1 MNLGKIFLASTS
13 IVACIALS
21 IDARAIDDVATQS
34 VSAATPPARPPTSP
48 PAPIVAGH
56 LSDRIAVVG
65 ASASDGFGVSV
76 RADAPPADPNAPVD
90 PNAKPNVA
98 KKPTPIQLNLSDI
111 LRYAANEPSSDD
123 THSLRVIMHHY
134 SSGFFFMNPGPTG
147 RGEINRALK
156 IKPTLVLAL
165 DFLFWYVYGTVTA
178 EGKPM
183 TTSAERLSNLELG
196 LEQLDRIVNAG
207 IPLVIADIADMH
219 DAIGKMLSENQVPDV
234 QTIGSANVRIMEW
247 VKARPL
253 VKIMPL
259 SQILETLKKG
269 GSIELAGKSWNPAE
283 LGELLQDDQ
292 LHPTFAGT
300 VVIAAG
306 LIDLA
311 KTNDPST
318 PPPFD
323 FDPKLIR
330 ERVLKK
336 AAAKKEVKA
345 ESKTTEESTATH

>member
-1 MNLGKIFLASTS
+1 MNRRKIFLASTS

-21 IDARAIDDVATQS
+21 IHARAIDDVATQS
-34 VSAATPPARPPTSP
+34 VSAATPPATP

-56 LSDRIAVVG
+56 LYDRIAVVG

-76 RADAPPADPNAPVD
+76 RVDAPPVDLTAPVD

-98 KKPTPIQLNLSDI
+98 KKPTPVQLNLSDV
-111 LRYAANEPSSDD
+111 LRYAAKTTTDGTTSQ
-123 THSLRVIMHHY
+123 RVIMHHY
-134 SSGFFFMNPGPTG
+134 SSGFFFTNPGPIG
-147 RGEINRALK
+147 QGEIYRALK
-156 IKPTLVLAL
+156 IKPTLVLGL

-178 EGKPM
+178 DGKPM
-183 TTSAERLSNLELG
+183 TTGADRFSNLELG

-219 DAIGKMLSENQVPDV
+219 DAIGKMLSENQVPDID
-234 QTIGSANVRIMEW
+234 TIEKVNTRIMEW

-253 VKIMPL
+253 VKIMLL

-269 GSIELAGKSWNPAE
+269 GSIDLAGKSWNPAE
-283 LGELLQDDQ
+283 LGALLQDDQ

-311 KTNDPST
+311 KSNDPST

-330 ERVLKK
+330 KRVLEK
-336 AAAKKEVKA
+336 AATKKEVKA
-345 ESKTTEESTATH
+345 DSKTTEESPATH

>member
-1 MNLGKIFLASTS
+1 MSFN
-13 IVACIALS
+13 
-21 IDARAIDDVATQS
+21 
-34 VSAATPPARPPTSP
+34 PA
-48 PAPIVAGH
+48 
-56 LSDRIAVVG
+56 
-65 ASASDGFGVSV
+65 
-76 RADAPPADPNAPVD
+76 
-90 PNAKPNVA
+90 
-98 KKPTPIQLNLSDI
+98 Q
-111 LRYAANEPSSDD
+111 
-123 THSLRVIMHHY
+123 
-134 SSGFFFMNPGPTG
+134 
-147 RGEINRALK
+147 ALK
-156 IKPTLVLAL
+156 IKPTLVLGL

-183 TTSAERLSNLELG
+183 ATGADRLSNLELG

-219 DAIGKMLSENQVPDV
+219 DAIGKMLSENQVPNV
-234 QTIGSANVRIMEW
+234 QTIGSANIRIMEW

-269 GSIELAGKSWNPAE
+269 GSIDLAGKSWNPAE
-283 LGELLQDDQ
+283 LGALLQDDQ

-311 KTNDPST
+311 QSNDPST

-323 FDPKLIR
+323 FDPKLIL
-330 ERVLKK
+330 EKVLEK
-336 AAAKKEVKA
+336 AATKKEVKA
-345 ESKTTEESTATH
+345 DSKTTEESPATH

>member
-1 MNLGKIFLASTS
+1 MNHRKIFLASTS
-13 IVACIALS
+13 IVACIVLS
-21 IDARAIDDVATQS
+21 SDARAIDDVATQS
-34 VSAATPPARPPTSP
+34 VSAATPPA
-48 PAPIVAGH
+48 PIVAGH
-56 LSDRIAVVG
+56 LYDRIAVVG

-76 RADAPPADPNAPVD
+76 RADAPPVD
-90 PNAKPNVA
+90 STA
-98 KKPTPIQLNLSDI
+98 KKPIPIRMNLSDI
-111 LRYAANEPSSDD
+111 LRYAATPG
-123 THSLRVIMHHY
+123 RVIMHHY
-134 SSGFFFMNPGPTG
+134 SSGFFFANPGPIG
-147 RGEINRALK
+147 QGEIYRALK
-156 IKPTLVLAL
+156 IKPTLVLGL

-269 GSIELAGKSWNPAE
+269 GSIDLAGKSWNPAE

>member
-1 MNLGKIFLASTS
+1 MNLGKLFLASTS

-34 VSAATPPARPPTSP
+34 VSPTIP

-56 LSDRIAVVG
+56 LYDRIAVVG

-76 RADAPPADPNAPVD
+76 RADALTADSNAPVD
-90 PNAKPNVA
+90 PNAKPTVA
-98 KKPTPIQLNLSDI
+98 KKPMPVLLNLSDV
-111 LRYAANEPSSDD
+111 LRYATKTTTDGTTSQ
-123 THSLRVIMHHY
+123 RVIMHHY
-134 SSGFFFMNPGPTG
+134 SSGFFFAKPGPTG
-147 RGEINRALK
+147 QGEIYRALK
-156 IKPTLVLAL
+156 VKPTLVLGL

-178 EGKPM
+178 DGKPM
-183 TTSAERLSNLELG
+183 TTGADRFSNLELG
-196 LEQLDRIVNAG
+196 LEQLDRIVTAG

-234 QTIGSANVRIMEW
+234 DTIEKVNTRIMEW
-247 VKARPL
+247 VKASPL

-269 GSIELAGKSWNPAE
+269 GPIDLAGKSWNPAE
-283 LGELLQDDQ
+283 LGALLQDDQ

-311 KTNDPST
+311 KSNDPST

-330 ERVLKK
+330 KRVLEK
-336 AAAKKEVKA
+336 AATKKEVKA
-345 ESKTTEESTATH
+345 DAKTTEESPATH

>member
-34 VSAATPPARPPTSP
+34 VSPATP

-56 LSDRIAVVG
+56 LYDRIAVVG

-76 RADAPPADPNAPVD
+76 RADAPPADST
-90 PNAKPNVA
+90 A
-98 KKPTPIQLNLSDI
+98 KKPIPIRMNLSDI
-111 LRYAANEPSSDD
+111 LRYAATSQP
-123 THSLRVIMHHY
+123 VIMHHY
-134 SSGFFFMNPGPTG
+134 SSGFFFANPGPTG
-147 RGEINRALK
+147 RGEIYRALK
-156 IKPTLVLAL
+156 IKPTLVLGL

-183 TTSAERLSNLELG
+183 ATGADRLSNLELG

-234 QTIGSANVRIMEW
+234 QTIENANTRIMEW

-283 LGELLQDDQ
+283 LGALLQDDQ

-330 ERVLKK
+330 ERVLEK
-336 AAAKKEVKA
+336 AATKKEVKA
-345 ESKTTEESTATH
+345 ESKTTEESPATH

>member
-1 MNLGKIFLASTS
+1 MNRRKIFLASTS

-21 IDARAIDDVATQS
+21 IHARAIDDVATQS
-34 VSAATPPARPPTSP
+34 VSAATPPA
-48 PAPIVAGH
+48 PIVAGH
-56 LSDRIAVVG
+56 LYDRIAVVG

-76 RADAPPADPNAPVD
+76 RADAPPVD
-90 PNAKPNVA
+90 STA
-98 KKPTPIQLNLSDI
+98 KKPIPIRMNLSDV
-111 LRYAANEPSSDD
+111 LRYAAKTTTDGTTSQP
-123 THSLRVIMHHY
+123 VIMHHY

-147 RGEINRALK
+147 RGEIYRALK
-156 IKPTLVLAL
+156 IKPTLVLGL

-183 TTSAERLSNLELG
+183 ATGADRLSNLELG

-234 QTIGSANVRIMEW
+234 QTIENANTRIMEW

-269 GSIELAGKSWNPAE
+269 GSIDLAGKSWNPAE

-311 KTNDPST
+311 QSNDPST

-330 ERVLKK
+330 ERVLEK

>member
-21 IDARAIDDVATQS
+21 IHARAIGDVATQS
-34 VSAATPPARPPTSP
+34 VSPTIP

-56 LSDRIAVVG
+56 LYDRIAVVG

-76 RADAPPADPNAPVD
+76 RADAPSVDLTAPVD
-90 PNAKPNVA
+90 PNAKQTVA
-98 KKPTPIQLNLSDI
+98 KKPTPVQLNLSDV
-111 LRYAANEPSSDD
+111 LRYAATSQ
-123 THSLRVIMHHY
+123 RVILHHY
-134 SSGFFFMNPGPTG
+134 SSGFFFANPGPTG
-147 RGEINRALK
+147 QGEIYRALK
-156 IKPTLVLAL
+156 IKPTLVLGL

-178 EGKPM
+178 DGKPM
-183 TTSAERLSNLELG
+183 TTGADRFSNLELG
-196 LEQLDRIVNAG
+196 LEQLDRIVSAG

-219 DAIGKMLSENQVPDV
+219 DAIGKMLSENQVPDID
-234 QTIGSANVRIMEW
+234 TIEKVNARIMEW

-259 SQILETLKKG
+259 AQILETLKKG
-269 GSIELAGKSWNPAE
+269 GSIDLAGKSWNPAE
-283 LGELLQDDQ
+283 LGALLQDDQ

-311 KTNDPST
+311 KSNDPST

-330 ERVLKK
+330 ERVLEK
-336 AAAKKEVKA
+336 AATKKEVKA
-345 ESKTTEESTATH
+345 ESKTTEESPATH

>member
-1 MNLGKIFLASTS
+1 MTRGKIFLASTS

-21 IDARAIDDVATQS
+21 IHARAIDDVETQS
-34 VSAATPPARPPTSP
+34 VSAATPPA
-48 PAPIVAGH
+48 PIVAGH
-56 LSDRIAVVG
+56 LYDRIAVVG

-76 RADAPPADPNAPVD
+76 RADAPPADST
-90 PNAKPNVA
+90 A
-98 KKPTPIQLNLSDI
+98 KKPIPIRMNLSDV
-111 LRYAANEPSSDD
+111 LRYAATSQ
-123 THSLRVIMHHY
+123 RVIMHHY
-134 SSGFFFMNPGPTG
+134 SSGFFFANPGPTG
-147 RGEINRALK
+147 QGEIYRALK
-156 IKPTLVLAL
+156 IKPTLVLGL

-178 EGKPM
+178 DGKPM
-183 TTSAERLSNLELG
+183 TTGADRFSNLELG

-219 DAIGKMLSENQVPDV
+219 DAIGKMLSENQVPDID
-234 QTIGSANVRIMEW
+234 TIEKVNARIMEW

-259 SQILETLKKG
+259 AQILETLKKG
-269 GSIELAGKSWNPAE
+269 GSIDLAGKSWNPAE
-283 LGELLQDDQ
+283 LGALLQDDQ

-311 KTNDPST
+311 QSNDPST
-318 PPPFD
+318 QPPFD

-330 ERVLKK
+330 KRVLEKPLRKK
-336 AAAKKEVKA
+336 K
-345 ESKTTEESTATH
+345 

>member
-1 MNLGKIFLASTS
+1 MNRRKIFLASTS

-21 IDARAIDDVATQS
+21 IHARAIDDVATQS
-34 VSAATPPARPPTSP
+34 VSAATPPATP

-56 LSDRIAVVG
+56 LYDRIAVVG

-76 RADAPPADPNAPVD
+76 RADAPPVDLTAPVD

-98 KKPTPIQLNLSDI
+98 KKPTPVQLNLSDV
-111 LRYAANEPSSDD
+111 LRYAAKTTTYGTTSQ
-123 THSLRVIMHHY
+123 RVIMHHY
-134 SSGFFFMNPGPTG
+134 SSGFFFTNPGPIG
-147 RGEINRALK
+147 QGEIYRALK
-156 IKPTLVLAL
+156 IKPTLVLGL

-183 TTSAERLSNLELG
+183 TTGADRFSNLELG
-196 LEQLDRIVNAG
+196 LEQLDRIVSAG

-219 DAIGKMLSENQVPDV
+219 DAIGKMLSENQVPDID
-234 QTIGSANVRIMEW
+234 TIEKVNTRIMEW

-253 VKIMPL
+253 VKIMLL

-269 GSIELAGKSWNPAE
+269 GSIDLAGKSWNPAE
-283 LGELLQDDQ
+283 LGALLQDDQ

-311 KTNDPST
+311 KSNDPST

-330 ERVLKK
+330 KRVLEK
-336 AAAKKEVKA
+336 AATKKEVKA
-345 ESKTTEESTATH
+345 ESKTTEESPATH

>member
-1 MNLGKIFLASTS
+1 MNLGKLFLAYTS

-34 VSAATPPARPPTSP
+34 ISPAIPPD
-48 PAPIVAGH
+48 PIVAGH
-56 LSDRIAVVG
+56 LYDRIAVVG
-65 ASASDGFGVSV
+65 ASASDGFGVSL
-76 RADAPPADPNAPVD
+76 RADAPPADSNASVD
-90 PNAKPNVA
+90 PNAKPTGA
-98 KKPTPIQLNLSDI
+98 KKPTPVQLNLSDV
-111 LRYAANEPSSDD
+111 LRHAAKTTTDGTTSQP
-123 THSLRVIMHHY
+123 VIMHHY
-134 SSGFFFMNPGPTG
+134 SSGFFFTNPGPIG
-147 RGEINRALK
+147 QGEIYRALK
-156 IKPTLVLAL
+156 IKPTLVLGL

-178 EGKPM
+178 DGKPM
-183 TTSAERLSNLELG
+183 TTGADRLSNLELG

-219 DAIGKMLSENQVPDV
+219 DAIGKMLSENQVPDID
-234 QTIGSANVRIMEW
+234 TIEKVNKRIMEW

-269 GSIELAGKSWNPAE
+269 GSIDLAGKSWNPAE
-283 LGELLQDDQ
+283 LGALLQDDQ

-330 ERVLKK
+330 ERVLEKAATKK
-336 AAAKKEVKA
+336 AVKA
-345 ESKTTEESTATH
+345 DSKTTEESPATH

>member
-1 MNLGKIFLASTS
+1 MNRRKIFLASTS

-21 IDARAIDDVATQS
+21 IHARAIDDVATQS
-34 VSAATPPARPPTSP
+34 VSAATPPAIP

-56 LSDRIAVVG
+56 LYDRIAVVG

-76 RADAPPADPNAPVD
+76 RADALPADLNAPVD
-90 PNAKPNVA
+90 PNGKPTVA
-98 KKPTPIQLNLSDI
+98 KKLTPVQLNLSDV
-111 LRYAANEPSSDD
+111 LRYATKTTTDGTTSQ
-123 THSLRVIMHHY
+123 RVIMHHY
-134 SSGFFFMNPGPTG
+134 SSGFFFTNPGPIG
-147 RGEINRALK
+147 QGEIYRALK
-156 IKPTLVLAL
+156 IKPTLVLGL

-178 EGKPM
+178 DGKPM
-183 TTSAERLSNLELG
+183 TTGADRFSNLELG

-234 QTIGSANVRIMEW
+234 QTIGNANTRIMEW

-269 GSIELAGKSWNPAE
+269 GSIDLAGKSWNPAE
-283 LGELLQDDQ
+283 LGALLQDDQ

-311 KTNDPST
+311 QSNDPST

-330 ERVLKK
+330 EKVLEK
-336 AAAKKEVKA
+336 AATKKEVKA
-345 ESKTTEESTATH
+345 ESKTTEESPATH

>member
-1 MNLGKIFLASTS
+1 MNRGKIFLASTS
-13 IVACIALS
+13 IVGCIALS
-21 IDARAIDDVATQS
+21 LGARATDDAATQS
-34 VSAATPPARPPTSP
+34 VAPAIP

-56 LSDRIAVVG
+56 LYDRIAVVG

-76 RADAPPADPNAPVD
+76 RADAPSVDLTAPVD
-90 PNAKPNVA
+90 PNAKPTVA
-98 KKPTPIQLNLSDI
+98 KKPTPIQLNLSDV
-111 LRYAANEPSSDD
+111 LRYAATSQP
-123 THSLRVIMHHY
+123 VIMHHY
-134 SSGFFFMNPGPTG
+134 SSGFFFANPGPTG
-147 RGEINRALK
+147 QGEIYRALK
-156 IKPTLVLAL
+156 IKPTLVLGL

-183 TTSAERLSNLELG
+183 NTGADRLSNLELG

-219 DAIGKMLSENQVPDV
+219 DAIGKMLSENQVPDID
-234 QTIGSANVRIMEW
+234 TIERVNARIMEW

-259 SQILETLKKG
+259 AQILETLKKG
-269 GSIELAGKSWNPAE
+269 GSIDLAGKSWNPAE
-283 LGELLQDDQ
+283 LGALLQDDQ

-311 KTNDPST
+311 KSNDPST

-330 ERVLKK
+330 ERVLEK
-336 AAAKKEVKA
+336 AATKKEVKA
-345 ESKTTEESTATH
+345 ESKTTEESPATH

>member
-1 MNLGKIFLASTS
+1 MNRGKIFLASTS

-21 IDARAIDDVATQS
+21 IHARAIDDVATQS
-34 VSAATPPARPPTSP
+34 VSPAIP

-56 LSDRIAVVG
+56 LYDRIAVVG

-76 RADAPPADPNAPVD
+76 RADAPSVDLTAPVD
-90 PNAKPNVA
+90 PNAKPTVA
-98 KKPTPIQLNLSDI
+98 KKPTPIQLNLSDV
-111 LRYAANEPSSDD
+111 LRYAATSQ
-123 THSLRVIMHHY
+123 RVIMHHY
-134 SSGFFFMNPGPTG
+134 SSGFFFANPGPTG
-147 RGEINRALK
+147 QGEIYRALK
-156 IKPTLVLAL
+156 IKPTLVLGL

-178 EGKPM
+178 DGKPM
-183 TTSAERLSNLELG
+183 TTGADRFSNLELG
-196 LEQLDRIVNAG
+196 LEQLDRIVSAG

-219 DAIGKMLSENQVPDV
+219 DAIGKMLSENQVPDID
-234 QTIGSANVRIMEW
+234 TIEKVNARIMEW

-259 SQILETLKKG
+259 AQILETLKKG
-269 GSIELAGKSWNPAE
+269 GSIDLAGKSWNPAE
-283 LGELLQDDQ
+283 LGALLQDDQ

-311 KTNDPST
+311 KSNDPST

-330 ERVLKK
+330 ERVLEK
-336 AAAKKEVKA
+336 AATKKEVKA
-345 ESKTTEESTATH
+345 ESKTTEESPATH

>member
-1 MNLGKIFLASTS
+1 MNLGKLFLASTS

-34 VSAATPPARPPTSP
+34 VSPTIP

-56 LSDRIAVVG
+56 LYDRIAVVG
-65 ASASDGFGVSV
+65 ASASDGFGVSI
-76 RADAPPADPNAPVD
+76 RADAPPADSTAPVD
-90 PNAKPNVA
+90 PNGKPTVA
-98 KKPTPIQLNLSDI
+98 KKPMPVLLNLSDV
-111 LRYAANEPSSDD
+111 LRYATKTTTDGTTSQ
-123 THSLRVIMHHY
+123 RVIMHHY
-134 SSGFFFMNPGPTG
+134 SSGFFFTNPGPIG
-147 RGEINRALK
+147 QGEIYRALK
-156 IKPTLVLAL
+156 IKPTLVLGL

-183 TTSAERLSNLELG
+183 TTGADRFSNLELG

-234 QTIGSANVRIMEW
+234 QTIGNANIRIMEW

-269 GSIELAGKSWNPAE
+269 GSIDLAGKSWNPAKV
-283 LGELLQDDQ
+283 GC
-292 LHPTFAGT
+292 
-300 VVIAAG
+300 
-306 LIDLA
+306 
-311 KTNDPST
+311 N
-318 PPPFD
+318 
-323 FDPKLIR
+323 
-330 ERVLKK
+330 
-336 AAAKKEVKA
+336 
-345 ESKTTEESTATH
+345 

>member
-1 MNLGKIFLASTS
+1 MNRRKIFLASTS

-21 IDARAIDDVATQS
+21 IHARAIDDVATQS
-34 VSAATPPARPPTSP
+34 VSAATPAATP

-56 LSDRIAVVG
+56 LYDRIAVVG

-76 RADAPPADPNAPVD
+76 RADAPPVDLTAPVD

-98 KKPTPIQLNLSDI
+98 KKPTPVRLNLSDV
-111 LRYAANEPSSDD
+111 LRYAAKTTIDGTTSQ
-123 THSLRVIMHHY
+123 RVIMHHY
-134 SSGFFFMNPGPTG
+134 SSGFFFTNPGPIG
-147 RGEINRALK
+147 QGEIYRALK
-156 IKPTLVLAL
+156 IKPTLVLGL

-183 TTSAERLSNLELG
+183 ATGADRLSNLELG

-219 DAIGKMLSENQVPDV
+219 DAIGKMLTENQVPDV
-234 QTIGSANVRIMEW
+234 QTIGNANTRIMEW

-269 GSIELAGKSWNPAE
+269 GSIDLAGKSWNPAE
-283 LGELLQDDQ
+283 LGALLQDDQ

-311 KTNDPST
+311 KSNDPST

-330 ERVLKK
+330 KRVLEK
-336 AAAKKEVKA
+336 AATKKEVKA
-345 ESKTTEESTATH
+345 DSKTTEESPATH

>member
-1 MNLGKIFLASTS
+1 MNRRKIFLASTS

-21 IDARAIDDVATQS
+21 IHARAIDDVATQS
-34 VSAATPPARPPTSP
+34 VSAATPPATP

-56 LSDRIAVVG
+56 LYDRIAVVG
-65 ASASDGFGVSV
+65 ASASDGFGVSI
-76 RADAPPADPNAPVD
+76 RADAPPADSTAPVD
-90 PNAKPNVA
+90 PNGKPTVA
-98 KKPTPIQLNLSDI
+98 KKPMPVLLNLSDV
-111 LRYAANEPSSDD
+111 LRYATKTTTDGTTSQ
-123 THSLRVIMHHY
+123 RVIMHHY
-134 SSGFFFMNPGPTG
+134 SSGFFFANPGPTG
-147 RGEINRALK
+147 QGEIYRALK
-156 IKPTLVLAL
+156 IKPTLVLGL

-178 EGKPM
+178 DGKPM
-183 TTSAERLSNLELG
+183 TTGADRFSNLELG
-196 LEQLDRIVNAG
+196 LEQLDRIVSAG

-219 DAIGKMLSENQVPDV
+219 DAIGKMLSENQVPNV
-234 QTIGSANVRIMEW
+234 QTIGSANIRIMEW

-253 VKIMPL
+253 VKIMLL

-269 GSIELAGKSWNPAE
+269 GSIDLAGKSWNPAE

>member
-1 MNLGKIFLASTS
+1 MNRRKIFLASTS

-21 IDARAIDDVATQS
+21 IHARAIDDVATQS
-34 VSAATPPARPPTSP
+34 VSAATPPATP

-56 LSDRIAVVG
+56 LYDRIAVVG

-76 RADAPPADPNAPVD
+76 RADAPPVDLTAPVD

-98 KKPTPIQLNLSDI
+98 KKPTPVLLNLSDV
-111 LRYAANEPSSDD
+111 LRYAAKTTTDGTTSQ
-123 THSLRVIMHHY
+123 RVIMHHY
-134 SSGFFFMNPGPTG
+134 SSGFFFTNPGPIG
-147 RGEINRALK
+147 QGEIYRALK
-156 IKPTLVLAL
+156 IKPTLVLGL

-178 EGKPM
+178 DGKPM
-183 TTSAERLSNLELG
+183 TTGADRFSNLELG

-234 QTIGSANVRIMEW
+234 QTIGNANTRIMEW

-269 GSIELAGKSWNPAE
+269 GSIDLAGKSWNPAE
-283 LGELLQDDQ
+283 LGALLQDDQ

-311 KTNDPST
+311 QSNDPST

-330 ERVLKK
+330 EKVLEK
-336 AAAKKEVKA
+336 AATKKEVKA
-345 ESKTTEESTATH
+345 ESKTTEESPATH

>member
-13 IVACIALS
+13 LVACIALS
-21 IDARAIDDVATQS
+21 LGARATDDAVTQS
-34 VSAATPPARPPTSP
+34 VAPAIPPVVT

-56 LSDRIAVVG
+56 LYDRIAVVG

-76 RADAPPADPNAPVD
+76 RADAPPADST
-90 PNAKPNVA
+90 A
-98 KKPTPIQLNLSDI
+98 KKPIPIRVNLSDV
-111 LRYAANEPSSDD
+111 LRYAATPG
-123 THSLRVIMHHY
+123 RVIMHHY
-134 SSGFFFMNPGPTG
+134 SSGFFFVNPGPTG
-147 RGEINRALK
+147 RGEIDRALK
-156 IKPTLVLAL
+156 IKPTLVLGL

-183 TTSAERLSNLELG
+183 TTGADRLSNLQLG
-196 LEQLDRIVNAG
+196 LDQLDRIVNAG
-207 IPLVIADIADMH
+207 IPLVIADIANMH

-234 QTIGSANVRIMEW
+234 QTIGNANTRIMEW

-259 SQILETLKKG
+259 SQILETLKSG
-269 GSIELAGKSWNPAE
+269 GAIDLAGKSWNPAE
-283 LGELLQDDQ
+283 LGELLQNDQ

-300 VVIAAG
+300 VVLAAG

-311 KTNDPST
+311 KTNDPSA

-330 ERVLKK
+330 ERALEKS
-336 AAAKKEVKA
+336 AAKKEVNA
-345 ESKTTEESTATH
+345 ESKTIEESTATH

>member
-1 MNLGKIFLASTS
+1 MNRRKIFLATTS
-13 IVACIALS
+13 IVDCIALS

-34 VSAATPPARPPTSP
+34 VSAATPPA
-48 PAPIVAGH
+48 PIVAGH
-56 LSDRIAVVG
+56 LYDRIAVVG

-76 RADAPPADPNAPVD
+76 RADAPPADST
-90 PNAKPNVA
+90 A
-98 KKPTPIQLNLSDI
+98 KKPIPIRMNLSDV
-111 LRYAANEPSSDD
+111 LRYAATPG
-123 THSLRVIMHHY
+123 RVIMHHY
-134 SSGFFFMNPGPTG
+134 SSGFFFANPGPTG
-147 RGEINRALK
+147 RGEIYRALK
-156 IKPTLVLAL
+156 IKPTLVLGL

-183 TTSAERLSNLELG
+183 ATGADRLSNLELG

-234 QTIGSANVRIMEW
+234 QTIENANTRIMEW

-269 GSIELAGKSWNPAE
+269 GSIDLAGKSWNPAE

-311 KTNDPST
+311 KTNDPAT

-330 ERVLKK
+330 ERVLEK

>member
-1 MNLGKIFLASTS
+1 MNRGKIFLASTS

-21 IDARAIDDVATQS
+21 IHARAIDDVATQS
-34 VSAATPPARPPTSP
+34 VSPAIP

-56 LSDRIAVVG
+56 LYDRIAVVG

-76 RADAPPADPNAPVD
+76 RADAPPADST
-90 PNAKPNVA
+90 A
-98 KKPTPIQLNLSDI
+98 KKPIPIRMNLSDV
-111 LRYAANEPSSDD
+111 LRYAATSQ
-123 THSLRVIMHHY
+123 RVIMHHY
-134 SSGFFFMNPGPTG
+134 SSGFFFANPGPTG
-147 RGEINRALK
+147 QGEIYRALK
-156 IKPTLVLAL
+156 IKPTLVLGL

-183 TTSAERLSNLELG
+183 TTGADRFSNLELG
-196 LEQLDRIVNAG
+196 LEQLDRIVSAG

-234 QTIGSANVRIMEW
+234 QTIGNANTRIMEW

-259 SQILETLKKG
+259 AQILETLKKG
-269 GSIELAGKSWNPAE
+269 GSIDLAGKSWNPAE
-283 LGELLQDDQ
+283 LGALLQDDQ

-311 KTNDPST
+311 KSNDPST

-330 ERVLKK
+330 ERVLEK
-336 AAAKKEVKA
+336 AATKKEVKA
-345 ESKTTEESTATH
+345 ESKTTEESPATH

>member
-1 MNLGKIFLASTS
+1 MNLGKLFLASTS

-34 VSAATPPARPPTSP
+34 VSAATPPATP

-56 LSDRIAVVG
+56 LYDRIAVVG

-76 RADAPPADPNAPVD
+76 RADAPPVDLTAPVD

-98 KKPTPIQLNLSDI
+98 KKPTPVQLNLSDV
-111 LRYAANEPSSDD
+111 LRYATKTTTDGTTSQ
-123 THSLRVIMHHY
+123 RVIMHHY
-134 SSGFFFMNPGPTG
+134 SSGFFFTNPGPIG
-147 RGEINRALK
+147 QGEIYRALK
-156 IKPTLVLAL
+156 IKPTLVLGL

-178 EGKPM
+178 DGKPM
-183 TTSAERLSNLELG
+183 TTGADRFSNLELG
-196 LEQLDRIVNAG
+196 LEQLDRIVSAG

-234 QTIGSANVRIMEW
+234 QTIGNANTRIMEW

-259 SQILETLKKG
+259 AQILETLKKG
-269 GSIELAGKSWNPAE
+269 GSIDLAGKSWNPAE
-283 LGELLQDDQ
+283 LGALLQDDQ

-311 KTNDPST
+311 KSNDPST

-330 ERVLKK
+330 ERVLEK
-336 AAAKKEVKA
+336 AATKKEVKA
-345 ESKTTEESTATH
+345 ESKTTEESPATH

>member
-1 MNLGKIFLASTS
+1 MNLGKLFLASTS
-13 IVACIALS
+13 IVASIALS

-34 VSAATPPARPPTSP
+34 VSPTIPPT
-48 PAPIVAGH
+48 PIVAGH
-56 LSDRIAVVG
+56 LYDRIAVVG

-76 RADAPPADPNAPVD
+76 RADAPPVD
-90 PNAKPNVA
+90 LTA
-98 KKPTPIQLNLSDI
+98 KKPIPIRMNLSDV
-111 LRYAANEPSSDD
+111 LRYAATPG
-123 THSLRVIMHHY
+123 RVIMHHY
-134 SSGFFFMNPGPTG
+134 SSGFFFANPGEIG
-147 RGEINRALK
+147 QGEIYRALK
-156 IKPTLVLAL
+156 IKPTLVLGL

-183 TTSAERLSNLELG
+183 ATGADRLSNLELG

-234 QTIGSANVRIMEW
+234 QTIENANTRIMEW

-269 GSIELAGKSWNPAE
+269 GSIDLAGKSWNPAE

-311 KTNDPST
+311 KTNDPAT

-330 ERVLKK
+330 ERVLEK

>member
-1 MNLGKIFLASTS
+1 M
-13 IVACIALS
+13 
-21 IDARAIDDVATQS
+21 
-34 VSAATPPARPPTSP
+34 
-48 PAPIVAGH
+48 
-56 LSDRIAVVG
+56 
-65 ASASDGFGVSV
+65 
-76 RADAPPADPNAPVD
+76 
-90 PNAKPNVA
+90 
-98 KKPTPIQLNLSDI
+98 NLSDI
-111 LRYAANEPSSDD
+111 LRYAATPG
-123 THSLRVIMHHY
+123 RVIMHHY
-134 SSGFFFMNPGPTG
+134 SSGFFFANPGPTG
-147 RGEINRALK
+147 RGEIYRALK
-156 IKPTLVLAL
+156 IKPTLVLGL

-183 TTSAERLSNLELG
+183 ATGTDRLSNLELG

-234 QTIGSANVRIMEW
+234 QTIGNANIRIMEW

-269 GSIELAGKSWNPAE
+269 GSIDLAGKSWNPAE

-311 KTNDPST
+311 KSNDPST

-330 ERVLKK
+330 ERVLEK

-345 ESKTTEESTATH
+345 ESKTTEESPATH

>member
-1 MNLGKIFLASTS
+1 MNHRKIFLASTS
-13 IVACIALS
+13 IVACIVLS

-34 VSAATPPARPPTSP
+34 VSAATPPA
-48 PAPIVAGH
+48 PIVAGH
-56 LSDRIAVVG
+56 LYDRIAVVG

-76 RADAPPADPNAPVD
+76 RADAPPADST
-90 PNAKPNVA
+90 A
-98 KKPTPIQLNLSDI
+98 KKPIPIRMNLSDI
-111 LRYAANEPSSDD
+111 LRYAATPG
-123 THSLRVIMHHY
+123 RVIMHHY
-134 SSGFFFMNPGPTG
+134 SSGFFFANPGPTG
-147 RGEINRALK
+147 QGEIYRALK
-156 IKPTLVLAL
+156 IKPTLVLGL

-183 TTSAERLSNLELG
+183 ATGADRLSNLELG

-234 QTIGSANVRIMEW
+234 QTIGNANTRIMEW

-269 GSIELAGKSWNPAE
+269 GSIDLAGKSWNPAE

-311 KTNDPST
+311 KSNDPST

-330 ERVLKK
+330 ERVLEK

-345 ESKTTEESTATH
+345 ESKTTEESPATH

>member
-13 IVACIALS
+13 IVACIILS
-21 IDARAIDDVATQS
+21 IDLRAIDDVATQS
-34 VSAATPPARPPTSP
+34 VSAATPPTTPPTSA
-48 PAPIVAGH
+48 PAPFVAGH
-56 LSDRIAVVG
+56 LYDRIAVVG
-65 ASASDGFGVSV
+65 ASASDGFGVSL
-76 RADAPPADPNAPVD
+76 RADAPPSDLTAPAD
-90 PNAKPNVA
+90 PNAKPTVA
-98 KKPTPIQLNLSDI
+98 KKPTPVLLNLSDV
-111 LRYAANEPSSDD
+111 LRYAAKTTTDGTTSQ
-123 THSLRVIMHHY
+123 RVIMHHY
-134 SSGFFFMNPGPTG
+134 SSGFFFANPGPIG
-147 RGEINRALK
+147 QGEIYRALK
-156 IKPTLVLAL
+156 IKPTLVLGL

-183 TTSAERLSNLELG
+183 ATGADRLSNLELG

-234 QTIGSANVRIMEW
+234 QTIGSANIRIMEW
-247 VKARPL
+247 ARTRSL

-259 SQILETLKKG
+259 SHILETLQKG
-269 GSIELAGKSWNPAE
+269 GPIELAGKSWNPEE

-311 KTNDPST
+311 KTKDPST

-330 ERVLKK
+330 ERVLKI

-345 ESKTTEESTATH
+345 ELKTTEESTATH

>member
-21 IDARAIDDVATQS
+21 IHARAIGDVATQS
-34 VSAATPPARPPTSP
+34 VSPTIP

-56 LSDRIAVVG
+56 LYDRIAVVG

-76 RADAPPADPNAPVD
+76 RADAPSVDLTAPVD
-90 PNAKPNVA
+90 PNAKQTVA
-98 KKPTPIQLNLSDI
+98 KKPTPVQLNLSDV
-111 LRYAANEPSSDD
+111 LRYAATSQ
-123 THSLRVIMHHY
+123 RVIMHHY
-134 SSGFFFMNPGPTG
+134 SSGFFFANPGPTG
-147 RGEINRALK
+147 QGEIYRALK
-156 IKPTLVLAL
+156 IKPTLVLGL

-178 EGKPM
+178 DGKPM
-183 TTSAERLSNLELG
+183 TTGADRFSNLELG
-196 LEQLDRIVNAG
+196 LEQLDRIVSAG

-219 DAIGKMLSENQVPDV
+219 DAIGKMLSENQVPDID
-234 QTIGSANVRIMEW
+234 TIEKVNARIMEW

-259 SQILETLKKG
+259 AQILETLKKG
-269 GSIELAGKSWNPAE
+269 GSIDLAGKSWNPAE
-283 LGELLQDDQ
+283 LGALLQDDQ

-311 KTNDPST
+311 KSNDPST

-330 ERVLKK
+330 ERVLEK
-336 AAAKKEVKA
+336 AATKKEVKA
-345 ESKTTEESTATH
+345 ESKTTEESPATH

>member
-1 MNLGKIFLASTS
+1 MNRRKIFLASTS

-21 IDARAIDDVATQS
+21 IHARAIDDVATQS
-34 VSAATPPARPPTSP
+34 VSAATPPA
-48 PAPIVAGH
+48 PIVAGH
-56 LSDRIAVVG
+56 LYDRIAVVG

-76 RADAPPADPNAPVD
+76 RADAPPADST
-90 PNAKPNVA
+90 A
-98 KKPTPIQLNLSDI
+98 KKPIPIRMNLSDV
-111 LRYAANEPSSDD
+111 LRYAATSQ
-123 THSLRVIMHHY
+123 RVIMHHY
-134 SSGFFFMNPGPTG
+134 SSGFFFANPGPTG
-147 RGEINRALK
+147 RGEIYRALK
-156 IKPTLVLAL
+156 IKPTLVLGL

-183 TTSAERLSNLELG
+183 ATGADRLSNLELG

-234 QTIGSANVRIMEW
+234 QTIENANTRIMEW

-283 LGELLQDDQ
+283 LGALLQDDQ

-330 ERVLKK
+330 ERVLEK
-336 AAAKKEVKA
+336 AATKKEVKA
-345 ESKTTEESTATH
+345 ESKTTEESPATH

>member
-13 IVACIALS
+13 LVACIALS
-21 IDARAIDDVATQS
+21 LGARATDDAVTQS
-34 VSAATPPARPPTSP
+34 VAPAIPPVVT

-56 LSDRIAVVG
+56 LYDRIAVVG

-76 RADAPPADPNAPVD
+76 RADAPPADST
-90 PNAKPNVA
+90 A
-98 KKPTPIQLNLSDI
+98 KKPIPIRVNLSDV
-111 LRYAANEPSSDD
+111 LRYAATPG
-123 THSLRVIMHHY
+123 RVIMHHY
-134 SSGFFFMNPGPTG
+134 SSGFFFANPGPTG
-147 RGEINRALK
+147 RGEIDRALK
-156 IKPTLVLAL
+156 IKPTLVLGL

-183 TTSAERLSNLELG
+183 TTGADRLSNLQLG
-196 LEQLDRIVNAG
+196 LDQLDRIVNAG
-207 IPLVIADIADMH
+207 IPLVIADIANMH

-234 QTIGSANVRIMEW
+234 QTIGNANTRIMEW

-259 SQILETLKKG
+259 SQILETLKSG
-269 GSIELAGKSWNPAE
+269 GAIDLAGKSWNPAE
-283 LGELLQDDQ
+283 LGELLQNDQ

-300 VVIAAG
+300 VVLAAG

-311 KTNDPST
+311 KTNDPSA

-330 ERVLKK
+330 ERALEKS
-336 AAAKKEVKA
+336 AAKKEVNA
-345 ESKTTEESTATH
+345 ESKTIEESTATH

>member
-1 MNLGKIFLASTS
+1 MNRRKIFLASTS

-21 IDARAIDDVATQS
+21 IHARAIDDVATQS
-34 VSAATPPARPPTSP
+34 VSAATPPA
-48 PAPIVAGH
+48 PIVAGH
-56 LSDRIAVVG
+56 LYDRIAVVG

-76 RADAPPADPNAPVD
+76 RADAPPADST
-90 PNAKPNVA
+90 A
-98 KKPTPIQLNLSDI
+98 KKPIPIRMNLSDV
-111 LRYAANEPSSDD
+111 LRYAATSQ
-123 THSLRVIMHHY
+123 RVIMHHY
-134 SSGFFFMNPGPTG
+134 SSGFFFANPGPTG
-147 RGEINRALK
+147 RGEIYRALK
-156 IKPTLVLAL
+156 IKPTLVLGL

-183 TTSAERLSNLELG
+183 ATGADRLSNLELG

-234 QTIGSANVRIMEW
+234 QTIENANTRIMEW

-283 LGELLQDDQ
+283 LGALLQDDQ

-330 ERVLKK
+330 ERVLEK
-336 AAAKKEVKA
+336 AATQKEVKA
-345 ESKTTEESTATH
+345 ESKTTEESPATH

>member
-1 MNLGKIFLASTS
+1 MNHRKIFLASTS
-13 IVACIALS
+13 IVACIVLS

-34 VSAATPPARPPTSP
+34 VSAATPPA
-48 PAPIVAGH
+48 PIVAGH
-56 LSDRIAVVG
+56 LYDRIAVVG

-76 RADAPPADPNAPVD
+76 RADAPPADST
-90 PNAKPNVA
+90 A
-98 KKPTPIQLNLSDI
+98 KKPIPIRMNLSDI
-111 LRYAANEPSSDD
+111 LRYAATPG
-123 THSLRVIMHHY
+123 RVIMHHY
-134 SSGFFFMNPGPTG
+134 SSGFFFANPGPTG
-147 RGEINRALK
+147 QGEIYRALK
-156 IKPTLVLAL
+156 IKPTLVLGL

-178 EGKPM
+178 DGKPM
-183 TTSAERLSNLELG
+183 TTGADRFSNLELG

-219 DAIGKMLSENQVPDV
+219 DAIGKMLSENQVPNV
-234 QTIGSANVRIMEW
+234 QTIGSANIRIMEW

-269 GSIELAGKSWNPAE
+269 GSIDLAGKSWNPAE
-283 LGELLQDDQ
+283 LGALLQDDQ

-311 KTNDPST
+311 QSNDPST

-330 ERVLKK
+330 EKVLEK
-336 AAAKKEVKA
+336 AATKKEVKA
-345 ESKTTEESTATH
+345 DSKTTEESPATH

>member
-13 IVACIALS
+13 LVACIALS
-21 IDARAIDDVATQS
+21 LGARATDDAVTQS
-34 VSAATPPARPPTSP
+34 VAPAIPPVVT

-56 LSDRIAVVG
+56 LYDRIAVVG
-65 ASASDGFGVSV
+65 ASASNGFGVSV
-76 RADAPPADPNAPVD
+76 RADAPPADST
-90 PNAKPNVA
+90 A
-98 KKPTPIQLNLSDI
+98 KKPIPIRVNLSDV
-111 LRYAANEPSSDD
+111 LRYAATPG
-123 THSLRVIMHHY
+123 RVIMHHY
-134 SSGFFFMNPGPTG
+134 SSGFFFANPGPTG
-147 RGEINRALK
+147 RGEIDRALK
-156 IKPTLVLAL
+156 IKPTLVLGL

-183 TTSAERLSNLELG
+183 TTGADRLSNLQLG
-196 LEQLDRIVNAG
+196 LDQLDRIVNAG
-207 IPLVIADIADMH
+207 IPLVIADIANMH

-234 QTIGSANVRIMEW
+234 QTIGNANTRIMEW

-259 SQILETLKKG
+259 SQILETLKSG
-269 GSIELAGKSWNPAE
+269 GAIDLAGKSWNPAE
-283 LGELLQDDQ
+283 LGELLQNDQ

-300 VVIAAG
+300 VVLAAG

-311 KTNDPST
+311 KTNDPSA

-330 ERVLKK
+330 ERALEKS
-336 AAAKKEVKA
+336 AAKKEVNA
-345 ESKTTEESTATH
+345 ESKTIEESTATH

>member
-1 MNLGKIFLASTS
+1 MNRRKIFLASTS

-21 IDARAIDDVATQS
+21 IHARAIDDVETQS
-34 VSAATPPARPPTSP
+34 VSAATPPA
-48 PAPIVAGH
+48 PIVAGH
-56 LSDRIAVVG
+56 LYDRIAVVG

-76 RADAPPADPNAPVD
+76 RADAPPADST
-90 PNAKPNVA
+90 A
-98 KKPTPIQLNLSDI
+98 KKPIPIRMNLSDV
-111 LRYAANEPSSDD
+111 LRYAATSQ
-123 THSLRVIMHHY
+123 RVIMHHY
-134 SSGFFFMNPGPTG
+134 SSGFFFANPGPTG
-147 RGEINRALK
+147 QGEIYRALK
-156 IKPTLVLAL
+156 IKPTLVLGL

-183 TTSAERLSNLELG
+183 TTGADRFSNLELG

-219 DAIGKMLSENQVPDV
+219 DAIGKMLSENQVPDID
-234 QTIGSANVRIMEW
+234 TIEKVNARIMEW

-259 SQILETLKKG
+259 AQILETLKKG
-269 GSIELAGKSWNPAE
+269 GSIDLAGKSWNPAE
-283 LGELLQDDQ
+283 LGALLQDDQ

-300 VVIAAG
+300 IVIAAG

-311 KTNDPST
+311 KSNDPST

-330 ERVLKK
+330 ERVLEK
-336 AAAKKEVKA
+336 AATKKEVKA
-345 ESKTTEESTATH
+345 ESKTTEESPATH

>member
-1 MNLGKIFLASTS
+1 MNFGRYFLLSTS
-13 IVACIALS
+13 LVACIALS
-21 IDARAIDDVATQS
+21 LGATNATDDAAKQS
-34 VSAATPPARPPTSP
+34 IT
-48 PAPIVAGH
+48 PAPIVAGN
-56 LSDRIAVVG
+56 LYQRIAVVG

-76 RADAPPADPNAPVD
+76 RADPPPADST
-90 PNAKPNVA
+90 A
-98 KKPTPIQLNLSDI
+98 KKPIPVRMNLSDV
-111 LRYAANEPSSDD
+111 LRYAATPG
-123 THSLRVIMHHY
+123 RVIMHHY
-134 SSGFFFMNPGPTG
+134 SSRFFFMNPGPTG
-147 RGEINRALK
+147 RGEIDRALK
-156 IKPTLVLAL
+156 IKPTLVLGL

-183 TTSAERLSNLELG
+183 TTGADRLSNLQLG
-196 LEQLDRIVNAG
+196 LDQLDRVVNAG
-207 IPLVIADIADMH
+207 IPLVIADIANMH
-219 DAIGKMLSENQVPDV
+219 DAIGKMLSENQVPDLD
-234 QTIGSANVRIMEW
+234 TIEKVNSRILEW

-259 SQILETLKKG
+259 SQILETLKG
-269 GSIELAGKSWNPAE
+269 GGAIDLAGKSWNPAE

-300 VVIAAG
+300 VVLAAG

-311 KTNDPST
+311 KTNDPSA

-330 ERVLKK
+330 QRALEK